1 MEKSLTSVIRSSL
14 FKGLAEE
21 EVATI
26 LDCFDAY
33 TKSYEKGSFIYR
45 QGDDIVSLG
54 IVVSGSAHVLEEDFW
69 GNRNIVS
76 NVTPGQLF
84 AETYACI
91 KGQLLQVDVLAVEP
105 TTVLFVD
112 VQRILSTC
120 TSACEYHT
128 RLVQNLLFILAQK
141 NLFITEKLRFLSKR
155 SLRQKILAYLSTEA
169 AKRGSQEFDIPFN
182 RQELADFLAVDR
194 SALSKELGCLR
205 DGGVLSF
212 NKNRFTLHYQ

>member
-1 MEKSLTSVIRSSL
+1 MEKSLTSVVRSSL
-14 FKGLAEE
+14 FKGLTEE

-26 LDCFDAY
+26 LDCFDAH

-45 QGDDIVSLG
+45 RGDDIGSLG
-54 IVVSGSAHVLEEDFW
+54 IVVSGSVHVLEEDFW

-141 NLFITEKLRFLSKR
+141 NLFVTEKLRFLSKR

-169 AKRGSQEFDIPFN
+169 TKRGSQEFDIPFN

-212 NKNRFTLHYQ
+212 KKNRFTLHYR